1 MCAVKR
7 FLFSDRLRGREA
19 AGGHIFFDSSP
30 RGSLPQTG
38 AQQKSLLCTLPC
50 GSIAGDSNYADGMVT
65 VLYRCPNTGFRVQGY
80 PAEEESVDH
89 DGHVPVTC
97 LACKFVHLVN
107 PKTGEVLG
115 QTRPPTE

>member
-1 MCAVKR
+1 MA
-7 FLFSDRLRGREA
+7 
-19 AGGHIFFDSSP
+19 
-30 RGSLPQTG
+30 
-38 AQQKSLLCTLPC
+38 
-50 GSIAGDSNYADGMVT
+50 T

-107 PKTGEVLG
+107 PKTGEVLAE
-115 QTRPPTE
+115 TRPPTE

>member
-1 MCAVKR
+1 MRGQAVPVLGQKGDAKPR
-7 FLFSDRLRGREA
+7 AVPLFSIAHLA
-19 AGGHIFFDSSP
+19 
-30 RGSLPQTG
+30 GSLPQKG

-80 PAEEESVDH
+80 PAEEESVDR
-89 DGHVPVTC
+89 DGHLPVTC